1 MKIAIIGAGA
11 GGSKLIELFNDIDEI
26 DVVSVIDKNL
36 QSPGIELARKHNIHY
51 STEIRDVDSRV
62 DMIVEATGNH
72 KVYEMVR
79 SHFGDEKKII
89 ESDVAQMM
97 MFIVDKQIDMRKR
110 LNFQLDE
117 INKTSLK
124 LHSEMNKIVNITEDL
139 NQINKDLAASA
150 EQSNLFIEKT
160 DEMTRAVNKITQQIK
175 ILGLN
180 ANIEAARA
188 GEHGRG
194 FSVVATEVQK
204 MSDSTSEFATQIS
217 DLLKSLK
224 HENERISLEIN
235 KLDGISGDQKSITH
249 QAKNI
254 VDELKNI

>member
-1 MKIAIIGAGA
+1 MKLAIVGAGA
-11 GGSKLIELFNDIDEI
+11 GGTKLIELFHEVKEVEI
-26 DVVSVIDKNL
+26 VSVIDKNL
-36 QSPGIELARKHNIHY
+36 QSPGIAHAKKYGIPFYTDIEKIDHRADTI
-51 STEIRDVDSRV
+51 I
-62 DMIVEATGNH
+62 EATGSP
-72 KVYEMVR
+72 KVLEMIK
-79 SHFGDEKKII
+79 SHFGHSKRII
-89 ESDVAQMM
+89 ESDVAQLL
-97 MFIVDKQIDMRKR
+97 MFVIDRQVEMRQR
-110 LNFQLDE
+110 LNFQLEE

-124 LHSEMNKIVNITEDL
+124 LHDEMNKIVSITKDL
-139 NQINKDLAASA
+139 NVINDELANSA
-150 EQSNLFIEKT
+150 EHSKQFIEQT

-204 MSDSTSEFATQIS
+204 MSDTTSDFATQIS

-224 HENERISLEIN
+224 DENEKISLEIS
-235 KLDGISGDQKSITH
+235 KLNDISGNQDAITSM
-249 QAKNI
+249 AKNI

>member
-1 MKIAIIGAGA
+1 MKIAIVGAGV

-26 DVVSVIDKNL
+26 EVVSVIDKNL

-51 STEIRDVDSRV
+51 STEIRDIDSRT

-72 KVYEMVR
+72 KVYELVNA
-79 SHFGDEKKII
+79 HFGGTKKII
-89 ESDVAQMM
+89 ESDAAQMM

-110 LNFQLDE
+110 LNFQLEE

-235 KLDGISGDQKSITH
+235 KLDGISGNQKSITH

>member
-1 MKIAIIGAGA
+1 MKIAIVGAGV
-11 GGSKLIELFNDIDEI
+11 GGTKLIELFHEI
-26 DVVSVIDKNL
+26 EEIEILSVIDKNL
-36 QSPGIELARKHNIHY
+36 QSPGISIAKKYGIHC
-51 STEIRDVDSRV
+51 STEIDEIDRRV
-62 DMIVEATGNH
+62 EMIIEATGSARVLDIIKTN
-72 KVYEMVR
+72 
-79 SHFGDEKKII
+79 FGDSKRVV
-89 ESDVAQMM
+89 ESDVAQLL
-97 MFIVDKQIDMRKR
+97 MFAIDKQVDMRKR
-110 LNFQLDE
+110 LNFQLEE

-124 LHSEMNKIVNITEDL
+124 LHVEMDKICKITGDL
-139 NQINKDLAASA
+139 NVINTELDASA
-150 EQSNLFIEKT
+150 DQSKQFIEQT

-204 MSDSTSEFATQIS
+204 MSDSTSDFAFKIS

-224 HENERISLEIN
+224 SENERISLEIS
-235 KLDGISGDQKSITH
+235 KLNNISTNQQDIT
-249 QAKNI
+249 QVAKDI